1 MSDKELLPAYTIFS
15 TNVVA
20 PALAYLYWPKQT
32 DGSRSL
38 GINIA
43 TLVGTCTG
51 MVLFGYLADNFGRK
65 RLYGVELVIVIC
77 ATLGLTQA
85 SAGYDN
91 KAMDIFPWIIFWRTL
106 LGIGVGA
113 EYPLSALIA
122 SEWSSTEHRGRMLA
136 AVFLMQPVAQLTA
149 QGIGLGALRGI
160 SARHIP
166 PLKASDTDRVNA
178 APVVDAVWR
187 LVIGIGSAPA
197 ILAILGRLT
206 IPETPRYL
214 LLERDGQAVLEGT
227 AEVYQ
232 ESMRNVFSR
241 GSSTAMQ
248 RIDGTANARIE
259 TDHQKA
265 PRNGANGPTRSSPRQ
280 SMQGNVRAQTTGQH
294 SGNSGENNAPRS
306 KETFLDWCR
315 RVWRSF
321 SRFANS
327 PHGLILMVRTY
338 VRARNAGPMRDVQ
351 TRTCFTYSRPWLISY
366 REL

>member
-1 MSDKELLPAYTIFS
+1 
-15 TNVVA
+15 V
-20 PALAYLYWPKQT
+20 PALAYLYWPDEN

-91 KAMDIFPWIIFWRTL
+91 NSMYIFPWIIFWRTL

-122 SEWSSTEHRGRMLA
+122 SEWSSTKHRGRMLA
-136 AVFLMQPVAQLTA
+136 AVFMMQPLAQLTA
-149 QGIGLGALRGI
+149 HGVGLGALRGI
-160 SARHIP
+160 SARHRP
-166 PLKASDTDRVNA
+166 SLGATETDRIKT
-178 APVVDAVWR
+178 APIVDAVWR
-187 LVIGIGSAPA
+187 LVIGVGAVPA

-232 ESMRNVFSR
+232 ESMRIMFSR

-248 RIDGTANARIE
+248 QTDGVASTRAENDPH
-259 TDHQKA
+259 TD
-265 PRNGANGPTRSSPRQ
+265 PRPDASGPNRASPRQ
-280 SMQGNVRAQTTGQH
+280 SVQGHVRTQTTGHH
-294 SGNSGENNAPRS
+294 SGNSGENNAPRV
-306 KETFLDWCR
+306 KESFFGWCK
-315 RVWRSF
+315 RVWNSF
-321 SRFANS
+321 KRFAKG
-327 PHGLILMVRTY
+327 PHGSILMVCMPKDA
-338 VRARNAGPMRDVQ
+338 VRLR
-351 TRTCFTYSRPWLISY
+351 SRYAQHPPISTS
-366 REL
+366 ESLLT